1 MQRLPILLSFLLMS
15 LLTTT
20 LFAQQTS
27 PRNQILQE
35 LNSDQPGK
43 GSVRVYEDERISG
56 VLGRPMAPTRP
67 VYTSA
72 DGSTQYY
79 KMRGYK
85 IQAFSGN
92 NQRTSRNEATRKQ
105 QQIHSAFPQHETV
118 VMFDSPFWR
127 LRVGNFEKRAEAEEV
142 MQEMRRAFPSFGR
155 EMYIVVDEVKIPVHS
170 TPSTRE

>member
-1 MQRLPILLSFLLMS
+1 MQRLPIILSFLLMLFLS
-15 LLTTT
+15 ST

-56 VLGRPMAPTRP
+56 VLGRSIAPTRP

-92 NQRTSRNEATRKQ
+92 NQLTSRNEATRKQ
-105 QQIHSAFPQHETV
+105 QQIHSAFPQHEAV

-142 MQEMRRAFPSFGR
+142 MQEIRRAFPSFGR

-170 TPSTRE
+170 TPSTKE